1 MSGRRDR
8 VNASRAGDSPA
19 VCHTLPSP
27 SLSLTHT
34 HTSAA
39 HGTGGREPP
48 EGSRDGCSAVFEG
61 GGSKCGGEKAAAV
74 CKVSHGHCAIPSLG
88 PRPKPTTARIA

>member
-34 HTSAA
+34 HTHQLLVEQEAESRQRD
-39 HGTGGREPP
+39 RETV
-48 EGSRDGCSAVFEG
+48 AVL
-61 GGSKCGGEKAAAV
+61 
-74 CKVSHGHCAIPSLG
+74 SLKEEALSVEE
-88 PRPKPTTARIA
+88 RRLLQYAK